1 MPASISHPCTQHS
14 SSQTTPQATLANLL
28 TPSQTQTYPVPTFS
42 DARYVPNQIH
52 LYMHG
57 FLQAYPGLFLI
68 FTLKNRSHTLNP
80 GDQFINLGLRR
91 MVRSRSK
98 TRIARFFLD
107 LQVHPLPL
115 LFSLLPPLPP
125 QEGKIP
131 VGTPLPMGEHTLKPL
146 IITWCG
152 EWLAQPDLTRDVSG
166 SWDRVMKEV
175 DVPAA
180 EVEGPPASL
189 CLPSGPASL
198 APLAPA
204 AEIPD
209 SESDDELNLN
219 LTGLMPQV
227 ATSSRAAQSGPGM
240 PPVEVVEGQRED
252 EDDVAQQCA
261 MDEALAQA
269 MARNTRI
276 KRPRKP

>member
-1 MPASISHPCTQHS
+1 M
-14 SSQTTPQATLANLL
+14 
-28 TPSQTQTYPVPTFS
+28 
-42 DARYVPNQIH
+42 
-52 LYMHG
+52 
-57 FLQAYPGLFLI
+57 
-68 FTLKNRSHTLNP
+68 
-80 GDQFINLGLRR
+80 
-91 MVRSRSK
+91 
-98 TRIARFFLD
+98 
-107 LQVHPLPL
+107 
-115 LFSLLPPLPP
+115 
-125 QEGKIP
+125 
-131 VGTPLPMGEHTLKPL
+131 GTPLPMGEHTLKPL

-189 CLPSGPASL
+189 CLPSGPA
-198 APLAPA
+198 PVAPA

-209 SESDDELNLN
+209 SESESELNLN

-227 ATSSRAAQSGPGM
+227 ATSSSAAQSGPGM
-240 PPVEVVEGQRED
+240 PPVEVVEGQSKN
-252 EDDVAQQCA
+252 EDDMAQQCA